1 MEVVMDDIF
10 SWLKERGIPFHNR
23 ELIKQAC
30 IHSSFLNE
38 HKQEK
43 GDNERLE
50 FMGDAVLQL
59 YSTTILFHRQPVL
72 SEGEMTRIRSQLV
85 REEALSNY
93 SRKLG
98 WNKYILLGVG
108 EEKNGGRERD
118 SILADMFEAL
128 VGAIYI
134 DCGYHEVVKILDEV
148 LIPQLDERS
157 DELVVDYKTKLQEFI
172 QADTRNNVVYR
183 LAKSMGPSNNPTF
196 FIDVVLDGI
205 VLGKGEGHSKKK
217 AEQAAAKDAFEKL
230 VK

>member
-1 MEVVMDDIF
+1 MKDIF
-10 SWLKERGIPFHNR
+10 EWLDDKKIPYRNR
-23 ELIKQAC
+23 DLIKQAC
-30 IHSSFLNE
+30 IHTSFLNE

-59 YSTTILFHRQPVL
+59 YATTVLFHRDPIL
-72 SEGEMTRIRSQLV
+72 SEGEMTRLRSQLV

-98 WNKYILLGVG
+98 WNAYILLGVG

-128 VGAIYI
+128 LGAIYI
-134 DCGYHEVVKILDEV
+134 DCGYEAACQILDEV
-148 LIPQLDERS
+148 LIPQLNYGT

-172 QADTRNNVVYR
+172 QADTRNSVVYQ
-183 LAKSMGPSNNPTF
+183 LVKSTGPSNSPTF

-205 VLGKGEGHSKKK
+205 TLGKGEGHSKKK
-217 AEQAAAKDAFEKL
+217 AEQAAAQDAFEKL